1 MDTYVTI
8 YHNLLNQNNP
18 SKNQSDTME
27 ILKHPMGPYQ
37 TNCYIVRIDG
47 KEIIIDPG
55 VGATG
60 WVIAN
65 VTHPVAILNTHGHF
79 DHVWSNQELKEKLK
93 IPLYTP
99 KDDVFLLQNSSWMA
113 DLPPSFPDVE
123 VQGDQEYNIE
133 GIEVKF
139 HHFPGHCPGCSMIE
153 IGDVMFSGD
162 FLFHNSIGRYD
173 FPYSSPVD
181 MKKSL
186 EKMRLMKE
194 DKTLYPGHG
203 ESTTLFHE
211 QRNVD
216 YWLRM
221 L

>member
-1 MDTYVTI
+1 
-8 YHNLLNQNNP
+8 
-18 SKNQSDTME
+18 ME
-27 ILKHPMGPYQ
+27 ILKQPMGEYQ
-37 TNCYIVRIDG
+37 TNCYIVKIDG

-55 VGATG
+55 VGATQ
-60 WVIAN
+60 WVMEN
-65 VTHPVAILNTHGHF
+65 VTNPIAILNTHGHF
-79 DHVWSNQELKEKLK
+79 DHVWSNQELKEKLN

-99 KDDVFLLQNSSWMA
+99 KGDIPLLTNSTFMP
-113 DLPPSFPDVE
+113 DLPASYPDVE
-123 VQGDQEYNIE
+123 VDGDVTFDLE

-173 FPYSSPVD
+173 FPYSSPSD

-186 EKMRLMKE
+186 EKMKLLKD

-203 ESTTLFHE
+203 GSTTLFNE
-211 QRNVD
+211 QRNAD

>member
-1 MDTYVTI
+1 
-8 YHNLLNQNNP
+8 
-18 SKNQSDTME
+18 ME
-27 ILKHPMGPYQ
+27 ILKRPMGPYQ
-37 TNCYIVRIDG
+37 TNCYIVRIEG
-47 KEIIIDPG
+47 KELIIDPG
-55 VGATG
+55 VGATA
-60 WVIAN
+60 WVMAN
-65 VTHPVAILNTHGHF
+65 VTHPIAILNTHGHF
-79 DHVWSNQELKEKLK
+79 DHVWSNQELKEKLN

-99 KDDVFLLQNSSWMA
+99 AGDVPLLSGSSFVP
-113 DLPPSFPDVE
+113 DLPPSIPDVE
-123 VQGDQEYNIE
+123 VHPDESFNLG

-173 FPYSSPVD
+173 FPYSDAGD

-186 EKMRLMKE
+186 EKMKQLKE

-203 ESTTLFHE
+203 DSTTLFHE
-211 QRNVD
+211 QRNAD

>member
-1 MDTYVTI
+1 M
-8 YHNLLNQNNP
+8 Q
-18 SKNQSDTME
+18 
-27 ILKHPMGPYQ
+27 ILKQPMGEYQ
-37 TNCYIVRIDG
+37 TNCYIVKIDG
-47 KEIIIDPG
+47 KEVIIDPG
-55 VGATG
+55 VGATQ
-60 WVIAN
+60 WVLAN
-65 VTHPVAILNTHGHF
+65 VTNPIAILNTHGHF
-79 DHVWSNQELKEKLK
+79 DHVWSNQELKETLN

-99 KDDVFLLQNSSWMA
+99 KGDVPLLTDSTFMPN
-113 DLPPSFPDVE
+113 LPASYPDVE
-123 VQGDQEYNIE
+123 VEGDMTLNLE

-173 FPYSSPVD
+173 FPYSSPSD

-186 EKMRLMKE
+186 EKMKLMKE

-203 ESTTLFHE
+203 GSTTLFNE
-211 QRNVD
+211 QRNAD